1 MPNFLFSTFVILICI
16 SEISLIFNFKSSLEI
31 IKKQPNEEGS
41 NYILGLHFKQIGDMG
56 KAIEVWEKTLNN
68 LKANS
73 PWRQILKEE
82 LIKIKS

>member
-1 MPNFLFSTFVILICI
+1 
-16 SEISLIFNFKSSLEI
+16 
-31 IKKQPNEEGS
+31 
-41 NYILGLHFKQIGDMG
+41 MG